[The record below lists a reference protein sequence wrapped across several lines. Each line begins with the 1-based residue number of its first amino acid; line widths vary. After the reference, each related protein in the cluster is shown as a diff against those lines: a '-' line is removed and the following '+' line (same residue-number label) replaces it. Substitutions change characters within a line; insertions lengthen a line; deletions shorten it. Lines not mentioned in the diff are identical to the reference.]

1 MSMYV
6 SIYDI
11 PNNRILRYKYNADM
25 EYKNR
30 SISSGDTISRFTLP
44 HTSEH
49 KLLLMVIISLK
60 ANLKNF
66 N

>member
-6 SIYDI
+6 SIDDI
-11 PNNRILRYKYNADM
+11 PNNRIVMYTYNAEI

-30 SISSGDTISRFTLP
+30 SISSCDTISRFTLL
-44 HTSEH
+44 HSSVH